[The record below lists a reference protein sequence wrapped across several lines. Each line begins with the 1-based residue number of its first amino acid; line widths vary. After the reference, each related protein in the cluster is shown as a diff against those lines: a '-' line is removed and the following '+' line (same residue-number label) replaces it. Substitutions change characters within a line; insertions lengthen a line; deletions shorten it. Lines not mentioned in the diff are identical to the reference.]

1 MEISIPRTDAEWAAH
16 VAGLDGQASAFSEKA
31 FRSVSSAWPP
41 APSAPWAPSAPTI
54 DEINEIIRNASVPR
68 GSGRSGLRGVSG
80 LLEKAQGLIG
90 NVLEMIDDPLYTVAM
105 MVLIMYTAGDPW
117 TAIVAARDTV
127 LEIAA
132 AAHNVAVIE
141 DRARAAFSRFFVPM
155 SEDKKSD
162 ALACLLYACG
172 LSAVHVASA
181 MGAAL
186 GEEAPARLGAAFAGL
201 AGEYTQVDDIGL
213 CAPVSMER
221 ETYSGVTD
229 GIAAVAQVE
238 RAMRLVPAIAALV
251 RQGIR
256 NEAYMPH
263 YADKVDALI
272 GAVKALVVSN
282 LPEPA
287 RALLEEARE
296 YKKTRLLFYLLVAVA
311 FGYSSFL
318 YAMLMLESPLCAR
331 IVANAAGNGAV
342 RP

>member
-1 MEISIPRTDAEWAAH
+1 MKLPQTDAEWATH
-16 VAGLDGQASAFSEKA
+16 VVALDDLGSAFSERA
-31 FRSVSSAWPP
+31 VRSASYVGAVSASA
-41 APSAPWAPSAPTI
+41 SAPTMEEI
-54 DEINEIIRNASVPR
+54 DEIIRNASAPR
-68 GSGRSGLRGVSG
+68 GTRGGLRGVSG
-80 LLEKAQGLIG
+80 LLDKAQGLIG
-90 NVLEMIDDPLYTVAM
+90 SLLDMIDDPLYTVAM
-105 MVLIMYTAGDPW
+105 MVLIMYMAGDPW
-117 TAIVAARDTV
+117 KAVVAARDTV

-155 SEDKKSD
+155 SDDKKSD

-172 LSAVHVASA
+172 MSAVHVASA

-186 GEEAPARLGAAFAGL
+186 GEDAPARLGAAFAGSV
-201 AGEYTQVDDIGL
+201 GEYTQVDDIGL
-213 CAPVSMER
+213 CAPVSMDK

-238 RAMRLVPAIAALV
+238 VALRLVPGIAALV

-263 YADKVDALI
+263 YADKVDALL
-272 GAVKALVVSN
+272 GSVKALVVNS
-282 LPEPA
+282 LPGPA

-296 YKKTRLLFYLLVAVA
+296 YKKTRLLFYLLVAIA
-311 FGYSSFL
+311 FGYTSFL

-331 IVANAAGNGAV
+331 IVKRAAGSG
-342 RP
+342 R